1 MIKVNENSKIENDVI
16 KILKGSALSIV
27 ISIILLLILA
37 GTLTYTNVSE
47 EVIPTVIIII
57 TGLSILI
64 GSQITASHIQKNGII
79 NGIAVG
85 LIYVIGLYLL
95 SSIISQNFSLNN
107 YSLIMIATSVIIGGL
122 GGIIGVNKK

>member
-37 GTLTYTNVSE
+37 GILTYTNVSE
-47 EVIPTVIIII
+47 EVIPTVIIVI
-57 TGLSILI
+57 TGISILV

-85 LIYVIGLYLL
+85 LIYVISLYLL
-95 SSIISQNFSLNN
+95 SSIVSQKFSLNN
-107 YSLIMIATSVIIGGL
+107 YSLIMIATSIIIGGL